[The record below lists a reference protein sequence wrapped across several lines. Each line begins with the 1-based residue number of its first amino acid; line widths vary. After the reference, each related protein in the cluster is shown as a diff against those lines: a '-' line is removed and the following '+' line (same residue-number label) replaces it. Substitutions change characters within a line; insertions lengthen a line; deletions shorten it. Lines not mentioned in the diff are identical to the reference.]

1 MIETKMDPYVITKL
15 KMYKV
20 ECLISI
26 VNSSDT
32 LFPAISVAIN
42 LI

>member
-1 MIETKMDPYVITKL
+1 MDPYVITKL

-20 ECLISI
+20 EYLVLI